1 MSPDA
6 KLRPDD
12 TWLNDSV
19 FIISPRTCGL
29 FFFFL
34 LKFELFIYIKCLC
47 LGTFYI
53 LLSDS

>member
-29 FFFFL
+29 FFFFT
-34 LKFELFIYIKCLC
+34 EIR
-47 LGTFYI
+47 TFYI
-53 LLSDS
+53 Y